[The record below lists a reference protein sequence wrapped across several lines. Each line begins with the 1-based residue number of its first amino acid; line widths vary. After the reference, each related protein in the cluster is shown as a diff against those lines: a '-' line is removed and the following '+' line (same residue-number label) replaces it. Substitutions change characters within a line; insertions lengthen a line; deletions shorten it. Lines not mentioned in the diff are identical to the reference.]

1 MEKIKKSEFLRLE
14 DKEKIRILFLIL
26 EKQIEILED

>member
-14 DKEKIRILFLIL
+14 DKEKIKILFLIL
-26 EKQIEILED
+26 EKQVKILED